1 MIFAGLP
8 LSTLLTVLGAAGGLT
23 VLFYILKLRRR
34 PVPVPFSR
42 IWERILRD
50 KEATTWWSRLKRLLS
65 LLIQLAL
72 LTLLVSALG
81 DPRVTGALVEGRNVV
96 VIIDGSASMKATD
109 VEPTR
114 LDAAKLE
121 VKKLV
126 EGLSGS
132 DRMLIAQMDA
142 AITPLSTMTGE
153 TAELKPALDLVAAT
167 DTRAD
172 FHRAL
177 SFALDSITGL
187 SKPEIVVVSDGAL
200 GDMEDAT
207 RGLSLENVSVRF
219 VPIGSGKKNAA
230 ITAFSVRRYP
240 LDKSRYEVMIEIQ
253 NTNDEPINV
262 ELSLLGDGDIVDVTR
277 LALGPKERLARFYKD
292 LAGASRTL
300 EAKLSL
306 GDGKHDDLP
315 ADDHAFALMPERRR
329 ARVLV
334 VTAGNTYLEAALLL
348 DEYLDVT
355 TVAPSQYPPAGSFDV
370 TIFDAVA
377 PKVAPGSG
385 GTLYL
390 DVPAEGG
397 PVPHGKKIEM
407 FGFDTWDKKSP
418 ILRWMSMGDVQVLFG
433 NTLQP
438 EKDDRVVGASAKGSI
453 LVAGRRAGRRFVALG
468 FDPRNSDFV
477 LRVAWP
483 LFLLNVIN
491 DFIEEDTSYL
501 SSFMTGD
508 VWHIPAPS
516 GAESAQLKRPDGKV
530 ITVPVKEGRAVYLG
544 DQAGFYELTAK
555 MEPEPV
561 KSMFAANL
569 ISPEESQIEPVKEL
583 KVGGTAFGR
592 PEGFK
597 PGVRRELWLYLLIAA
612 LLVSVVEWLTY
623 HRRVTV

>member
-65 LLIQLAL
+65 LLVQLAL

-81 DPRVTGALVEGRNVV
+81 DPRISGGLIEGRNVV
-96 VIIDGSASMKATD
+96 VIVDGSASMKATD
-109 VEPTR
+109 VKPSRMHE
-114 LDAAKLE
+114 AKQE
-121 VKKLV
+121 VKKLI

-142 AITPLSTMTGE
+142 AITPLSTMSGE
-153 TAELKPALDLVAAT
+153 TSELKPALDLLEAT

-172 FHRAL
+172 TRRAL
-177 SFALDSITGL
+177 SFALDSLTGL
-187 SKPEIVVVSDGAL
+187 PKAEVVVISDGAL
-200 GDMEDAT
+200 GDLKEAT
-207 RGLSLENVSVRF
+207 RGLSLENVKVRF
-219 VPIGSGKKNAA
+219 IPIGSGKKNVA

-253 NTNDEPINV
+253 NMNDEPTNV
-262 ELSLLGDGDIVDVTR
+262 QLTLLGDGQTVDVTR
-277 LALGPKERLARFYKD
+277 LALGKKERLARFYKD

-306 GDGKHDDLP
+306 GDGKKDDMP

-334 VTAGNTYLEAALLL
+334 VSPGNTYLEAALLL

-355 TVAPSQYPPAGSFDV
+355 TVAPSQYPPRGTFDV

-377 PKVAPGSG
+377 PKVARGSG
-385 GTLYL
+385 GLLYL
-390 DVPAEGG
+390 DVPEKGG
-397 PVPHGKKIEM
+397 PVEHKKKIEM
-407 FGFDTWDKKSP
+407 FGFDTWKKKSP
-418 ILRWMSMGDVQVLFG
+418 ILRWMSMGDIQVLFG
-433 NTLQP
+433 NALDP
-438 EKDDRVVGASAKGSI
+438 KKEDRVVGASDKGPI
-453 LVAGRRAGRRFVALG
+453 LVAGRRSGRRFVALG
-468 FDPRNSDFV
+468 FDPRNSDLV

-483 LFLLNVIN
+483 LFVLNVIN
-491 DFIEEDTSYL
+491 DFIEEDTGYV
-501 SSFMTGD
+501 SSFMTGN

-516 GAESAQLKRPDGKV
+516 GAQSAELKRPDGKTL
-530 ITVPVKEGRAVYLG
+530 TVPVKEGRAVYLG
-544 DQAGFYELTAK
+544 DRAGFYELTAK

-561 KSMFAANL
+561 KTMFAANL
-569 ISPEESQIEPVKEL
+569 VSPEESQIEPVKKLAL
-583 KVGGTAFGR
+583 KGEALAR

-597 PGVRRELWLYLLIAA
+597 PGVRRELWLYLLLAA
-612 LLVSVVEWLTY
+612 LIVSVVEWLTY